1 MGNLSE
7 AQMAIVTLMDR
18 KFEVLK
24 KALPANLNP
33 ERFKQAAI
41 MAAMEHPRIVLECTP
56 TSVFTA
62 ILQAAQL
69 GYNLG
74 SAYNEAYLVP
84 YRDKRRGVTECKL
97 TPGWKGMKLA
107 IERSGVVDYISA
119 SIVHENDE
127 CEISFQPP
135 GAYHGAN
142 LKKDRGEWLG
152 VLACAYRLPTTSD
165 GEKQLIDFEYLSEDR
180 ILAAKAQARDKSLW
194 EKWPAEFW
202 KKTGIRALCKKF
214 PLVNDE
220 LVTMVSWDNASNI
233 PLKEQAAAAHLE
245 EPDPINLESIRLTQ
259 NFQDAEATAIAVKK
273 LPQAEVLPPPPE
285 SPQAAEAKKKTKPRK
300 KRTTKK
306 QKEDNGL
313 NAPAPFGFA

>member
-7 AQMAIVTLMDR
+7 SQMAIVTLMDR

-24 KALPANLNP
+24 KALPANVNP

-41 MAAMEHPRIVLECTP
+41 MAALENPRIVLECTP

-74 SAYNEAYLVP
+74 SAYKEAYLVP

-135 GAYHGAN
+135 GVYHGAN
-142 LKKDRGEWLG
+142 LKKDRGAWLG

-165 GEKQLIDFEYLSEDR
+165 GEKQLVDFEYLSEDR

-214 PLVNDE
+214 PMVNDE
-220 LVTMVSWDNASNI
+220 LVAMVSWDNESNI
-233 PLKEQAAAAHLE
+233 PLEEQAPAT
-245 EPDPINLESIRLTQ
+245 P
-259 NFQDAEATAIAVKK
+259 QDAATAVAAVKE

-306 QKEDNGL
+306 STETTA
-313 NAPAPFGFA
+313 APTPFGFA